1 MKMVVCACTQC
12 QLMKRTC
19 SIKFDVVFKNILM
32 WDHFYMVVFDTTRPL
47 LMTSNGNTYILVA
60 IDHYSN

>member
-1 MKMVVCACTQC
+1 
-12 QLMKRTC
+12 MKRTC
-19 SIKFDVVFKNILM
+19 SIRFDVVFKNILM